1 MELPKHA
8 EDCTMPQTVRP
19 CTEHVSNSPSRP
31 QPCPKPGPCHHRARR
46 SIGRVYYSV
55 PGHMGVQVVRQMT
68 TPISDPILETRPR
81 NDKIDAR
88 FLTDSNALP
97 VQGLLHL
104 WLSLLEP
111 NYSPRMLYKSSG
123 AIPKSFLTLFHL
135 RPHFLCSLQ
144 L

>member
-1 MELPKHA
+1 MHRTCFKLAFTAPA
-8 EDCTMPQTVRP
+8 
-19 CTEHVSNSPSRP
+19 
-31 QPCPKPGPCHHRARR
+31 CPKPGPCHHKARR

-68 TPISDPILETRPR
+68 TPISYPILETRPR

-111 NYSPRMLYKSSG
+111 NCSPRMLYKSSG
-123 AIPKSFLTLFHL
+123 AIPESFLLFFHL
-135 RPHFLCSLQ
+135 RPRFLCSVQ